1 MRKILLVAIL
11 CTAAICNGDDQEN
24 NLPYPSITDQY
35 SSLISSYFDTN
46 SGFGY
51 EYPFLAMNNNI
62 GSFLVLSGALSAQ
75 KKQDNPSDFNPNV
88 NYTTTYY
95 LSEGNQQT
103 NITDSQRADDK
114 LKGIPLFKPYQ
125 N

>member
-11 CTAAICNGDDQEN
+11 CMAAICHGDDHEN

-35 SSLISSYFDTN
+35 SSLVSSYFDTN

-51 EYPFLAMNNNI
+51 EYPFLAMNTNI

-75 KKQDNPSDFNPNV
+75 KKQDNPSDLNPNV

-95 LSEGNQQT
+95 LPCANSQESDTDAQ
-103 NITDSQRADDK
+103 ITFDK
-114 LKGIPLFKPYQ
+114 LKGLPLYRQ
-125 N
+125 YNN